1 MYFPN
6 IEKYFHAAWIKREDL
21 VNCCRCAWFL
31 ASILYGIFFERYKYC
46 LFAETRAKL
55 EYKNSRIAVGLESC
69 FNKEFH
75 CNATLFLLHAL
86 LRGEGIEGIQGILI
100 YAPATQ
106 WRKKNALLKA
116 RPNAIFTARFPARG
130 WLKSKVT
137 HRPYKATRFDVSLV
151 PSFSI
156 APFSRFLA
164 LSAAVLAWPR
174 NYRSVRVACLST
186 RRGQTSRVIS
196 RARFQLHSTAYFA
209 RRKPRCSVPD
219 TISWRNLIDRENKL
233 SLRGLGKS

>member
-1 MYFPN
+1 MFQQRVPLQRNPVSPSRAITRRRYQR
-6 IEKYFHAAWIKREDL
+6 YTRYTYLRASHAMK
-21 VNCCRCAWFL
+21 
-31 ASILYGIFFERYKYC
+31 
-46 LFAETRAKL
+46 
-55 EYKNSRIAVGLESC
+55 
-69 FNKEFH
+69 
-75 CNATLFLLHAL
+75 
-86 LRGEGIEGIQGILI
+86 
-100 YAPATQ
+100 
-106 WRKKNALLKA
+106 KKNALLKA

-164 LSAAVLAWPR
+164 LSAAALAWPR

-233 SLRGLGKS
+233 SLRGLGKSWRNPGNIFLAIARRNGSFKEEFKFLR